1 MSSIETYPIENASN
15 LIKEI
20 DGREPYREAKE
31 LYEYSISVDKDF
43 DELVRR
49 RINHEPVAYIT
60 NECKFRGLDF
70 FVDDRVLVPRS
81 ETEPL
86 VEVIVDEMPTR
97 ASVIDVGTG
106 CGEVALAIKNE
117 RPDLTVVGSD
127 ISKDALDVASINS
140 FALELDV
147 DWRVSD
153 LLSDIKKEFN
163 AVVANLPYLPTIKR
177 DSYEPEMVEHEPQI
191 ALWGG
196 LDGYDL
202 IRRLLE
208 HTKARRGVE
217 LIALEI
223 GLGQEED
230 VCDLVYESGFKTVF
244 CTTDKKG
251 DIRAVIG
258 KR

>member
-1 MSSIETYPIENASN
+1 MSTIEAYPVEYAAKAISDIN
-15 LIKEI
+15 
-20 DGREPYREAKE
+20 GREPYREAKE
-31 LYEYSISVDKDF
+31 IYEYSINVGKDF
-43 DELVRR
+43 DELLNR
-49 RINHEPVAYIT
+49 RISHEPVAYIT
-60 NECKFRGLDF
+60 NHCKFRGLDLF
-70 FVDDRVLVPRS
+70 IDERVLVPRS

-86 VEVIVDEMPTR
+86 VEVIVDEMPLR
-97 ASVIDVGTG
+97 SSVIDVGTG

-140 FALELDV
+140 YNLEL
-147 DWRVSD
+147 RVEWYESD
-153 LLSDIKKEFN
+153 LLSSIKKEFN
-163 AVVANLPYLPTIKR
+163 AVVANLPYLPTVKR
-177 DSYEPEMVEHEPQI
+177 ETYEPEMVEHEPQI

-202 IRRLLE
+202 MRSLLE

-251 DIRAVIG
+251 NIRAVIG
-258 KR
+258 KK